1 MEYPGDVR
9 GHAGTQPVGEWRHMR
24 GEGGKHQAMQ
34 DLDAQALQAM
44 RGKVEVWRQ
53 APLVANAV
61 PKRHA
66 TQAAVQIKGPVMV
79 GTGKLLRVSALGDTE
94 EGAALGTAVDE
105 HLHSALRVPDHDD
118 RGIANAL
125 GFEIAW
131 GRGFDL
137 QSNPMPDIT
146 PENPLLLARIQCRIG
161 KDLIGHPADAQRRLM
176 ERQFCGSSTRHD
188 LHTSLSLV
196 DSQPMARQ
204 YLSCLAKAM
213 RGARVPT

>member
-1 MEYPGDVR
+1 MQDARMIGVLDILHVQLPVVVHELAIAPEHTDRTMEYPGDVR

-94 EGAALGTAVDE
+94 EGAALGTAGEGHPHIAPRGPGHDE
-105 HLHSALRVPDHDD
+105 PGVSKS
-118 RGIANAL
+118 L
-125 GFEIAW
+125 GF
-131 GRGFDL
+131 L
-137 QSNPMPDIT
+137 
-146 PENPLLLARIQCRIG
+146 
-161 KDLIGHPADAQRRLM
+161 
-176 ERQFCGSSTRHD
+176 
-188 LHTSLSLV
+188 
-196 DSQPMARQ
+196 
-204 YLSCLAKAM
+204 
-213 RGARVPT
+213 